1 MTSKLRL
8 ATLNDLQTI
17 YTCEDLYDMLE
28 IIDVNNSIQEEQ
40 HKEQERKM
48 KQNK

>member
-1 MTSKLRL
+1 
-8 ATLNDLQTI
+8 
-17 YTCEDLYDMLE
+17 MLE
-28 IIDVNNSIQEEQ
+28 IIDVSNSIQEEQ

>member
-1 MTSKLRL
+1 
-8 ATLNDLQTI
+8 
-17 YTCEDLYDMLE
+17 MLE

-48 KQNK
+48 KQSK

>member
-1 MTSKLRL
+1 
-8 ATLNDLQTI
+8 
-17 YTCEDLYDMLE
+17 MLE